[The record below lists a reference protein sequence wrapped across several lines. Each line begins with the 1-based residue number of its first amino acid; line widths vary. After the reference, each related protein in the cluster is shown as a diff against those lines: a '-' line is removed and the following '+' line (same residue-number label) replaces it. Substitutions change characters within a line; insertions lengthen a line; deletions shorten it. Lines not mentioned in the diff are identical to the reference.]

1 LLDLIDT
8 NNCLFYAKN
17 QTIIRQQYNKW
28 DIRKLRMGE
37 MEHEVNQVCSLR
49 MKNLEDKVEKIDST
63 IKEYPVMEVLLKQ
76 QIISNEKQ
84 SLAMEQQAKAM
95 SDISMTLV
103 KINDNQ
109 DRMNIKIEKIE
120 AQNEQV
126 KTRKLD
132 NWEKIK
138 ISVLTALS
146 IAFVI
151 FMLSKIPEFLVSL
164 G

>member
-1 LLDLIDT
+1 
-8 NNCLFYAKN
+8 
-17 QTIIRQQYNKW
+17 
-28 DIRKLRMGE
+28 

-103 KINDNQ
+103 KINNNQ